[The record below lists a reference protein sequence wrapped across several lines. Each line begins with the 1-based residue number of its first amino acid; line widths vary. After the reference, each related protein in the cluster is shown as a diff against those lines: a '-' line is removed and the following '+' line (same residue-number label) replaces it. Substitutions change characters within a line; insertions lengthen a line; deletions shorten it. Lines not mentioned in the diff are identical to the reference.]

1 MCVGQ
6 PTRPGATSEKARV
19 DLDLC
24 QVRELA
30 VIPEALSV
38 LYAIFNSVLEEI
50 RRFWKLLITKEAYK
64 YIGLSQFSYETNLR
78 S

>member
-6 PTRPGATSEKARV
+6 PTRPGAASEKARV

-38 LYAIFNSVLEEI
+38 FICYF
-50 RRFWKLLITKEAYK
+50 
-64 YIGLSQFSYETNLR
+64 
-78 S
+78 